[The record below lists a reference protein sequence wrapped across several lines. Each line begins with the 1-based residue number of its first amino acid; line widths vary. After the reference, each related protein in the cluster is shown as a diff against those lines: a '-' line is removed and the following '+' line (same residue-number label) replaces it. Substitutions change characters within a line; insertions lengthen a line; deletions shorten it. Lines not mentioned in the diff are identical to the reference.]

1 MVARYSELMIGLRR
15 MEELQAEA
23 HYHRDRYRLY
33 KAKTLGPH
41 LTSAAR
47 LADLERRCQGAD
59 SRLRAAE
66 RENARPV
73 GAVEDSL

>member
-1 MVARYSELMIGLRR
+1 MVARYSEVVIGLRR

-23 HYHRDRYRLY
+23 HYHRDRYQLY

-66 RENARPV
+66 RENARPAGV
-73 GAVEDSL
+73 VEDSP

>member
-1 MVARYSELMIGLRR
+1 MIGLRR

-23 HYHRDRYRLY
+23 TYHRERYQLY

-41 LTSAAR
+41 MTSTVR
-47 LADLERRCQGAD
+47 LSELERRCQGAD

-66 RENARPV
+66 RDNEEPTGLAAEPQ
-73 GAVEDSL
+73 D